1 MHTREKVIDEE
12 LYLPLYNER
21 SNAETSTMVSI
32 HPYLTIIGS
41 ISCITM
47 FGFCLSLVL
56 VPLTSDYQGN
66 LTYISNG
73 MDKHCGWSGTVLG
86 SCSIF
91 IALCEAVASLHTM
104 DSSLLVAVCVQA
116 CTWCMIMGVSDTGWA
131 FHYVALVVFLLST
144 LYFHNKLSYLHPF
157 DTFFYT
163 RVNIITMVNIVLFF
177 VSFLVATGVPEGG
190 RWLVLDI
197 TVSLELTLMCCLS
210 MQNLCV
216 IRALNQYQSI
226 HILFDRQG

>member
-1 MHTREKVIDEE
+1 
-12 LYLPLYNER
+12 
-21 SNAETSTMVSI
+21 
-32 HPYLTIIGS
+32 
-41 ISCITM
+41 
-47 FGFCLSLVL
+47 
-56 VPLTSDYQGN
+56 
-66 LTYISNG
+66 
-73 MDKHCGWSGTVLG
+73 
-86 SCSIF
+86 
-91 IALCEAVASLHTM
+91 
-104 DSSLLVAVCVQA
+104 
-116 CTWCMIMGVSDTGWA
+116 MGVSDTGWA

-177 VSFLVATGVPEGG
+177 VSFLVASGVPEGG
-190 RWLVLDI
+190 RWLALDI